1 MSVKSLLLSLVL
13 LAGWH
18 SPAALSADAGTDA
31 ASSTAAATAAPGP
44 AAEADTT
51 HGGAGDAS
59 AADNAAGPD
68 NAAAAEQPRDVVL
81 VLDNSGSM
89 KKNDPD
95 HLTVPAVKEFV
106 SRLEPDT
113 RLGIIIFD
121 QDVRLAMPLSPLS
134 EESREQISKSLGEIN
149 YKGLFT
155 DSPAAIERA
164 IYELK
169 NNGRKNSRKFIV
181 FMTDGIVDTG
191 NEAKDVEKTR
201 WLREDLAP
209 AAADAGIKIYGIAFT
224 NDADFQLI
232 QTLAQKTGG
241 EYFRALKPKDLQGV
255 FQHITASMNKP
266 AEPAKPAPETKPQ
279 PAAPQPSPQP
289 VVIKVPQQSP
299 QSMDQA
305 ERTRS
310 IIIISAAAV
319 LIVALVVMIIVLI
332 RRSRDL
338 QEDGKEEVT
347 EAYLNDIHGYTPQAV
362 YKLGSKPTMLGRV
375 AGKDTTHLDY
385 IVIPES
391 TIGRRHAL
399 IEYKDFAYWIVDQG
413 SINGTFV
420 NDVPVN
426 SEVRLKHG
434 DRIRLHK
441 LEFEFLM
448 PEMEEAGMT
457 VMSNTVF
464 AQEGESDDAA
474 TVMRDAT
481 GGAAAQEFDLDLD
494 LSDADTRTGAGDEDE
509 TLMPGQEDGGQEDS
523 GQEDSGQAAEDA
535 AGYDAEDET
544 LIPGS
549 EGEPEAGADVE
560 PEDETLLPG
569 EFDLPDEDETLR
581 DNSSEGSL
589 EDFFDVTDMDNGKN
603 KDRKE

>member
-1 MSVKSLLLSLVL
+1 MSFKSQLLLLFL
-13 LAGWH
+13 LAGWQCPAV
-18 SPAALSADAGTDA
+18 PAAESGTEAATPATAPMATAGQDAAADPTSSPQGAGGTATPPAADAGTD
-31 ASSTAAATAAPGP
+31 T
-44 AAEADTT
+44 
-51 HGGAGDAS
+51 
-59 AADNAAGPD
+59 
-68 NAAAAEQPRDVVL
+68 AAAAEQPRDVVL

-89 KKNDPD
+89 KQNDPD
-95 HLTVPAVKEFV
+95 FLTVPAVKEFV
-106 SRLEPDT
+106 SRLDPDT

-121 QDVRLAMPLSPLS
+121 QDVRLAMPLTPLS

-169 NNGRKNSRKFIV
+169 NNDRKDSRKFIV

-191 NEAKDVEKTR
+191 NQAKDVEKTR

-209 AAADAGIKIYGIAFT
+209 DAADAGIKIFGIAFT

-255 FQHITASMNKP
+255 FQSITASMSKP
-266 AEPAKPAPETKPQ
+266 PAPEKPAPQTAAP
-279 PAAPQPSPQP
+279 PAAPPPQP
-289 VVIKVPQQSP
+289 VVINVPQQAP
-299 QSMDQA
+299 QTMDHA

-332 RRSRDL
+332 RRGRDL
-338 QEDGKEEVT
+338 QDDGQEEVT
-347 EAYLNDIHGYTPQAV
+347 EAFLNDIHGHTPQAV

-375 AGKDTTHLDY
+375 AGKDTGHLDY

-399 IEYKDFAYWIVDQG
+399 IEYKDYAYWIVDQG

-464 AQEGESDDAA
+464 AQEGGVDSAA
-474 TVMRDAT
+474 TVLRDSAVKE
-481 GGAAAQEFDLDLD
+481 AAEEFDLDLD

-509 TLMPGQEDGGQEDS
+509 TLMPGQEDSGGAVE
-523 GQEDSGQAAEDA
+523 EI
-535 AGYDAEDET
+535 AGYESEDET
-544 LIPGS
+544 LMPGIEDS
-549 EGEPEAGADVE
+549 RDAADDADT
-560 PEDETLLPG
+560 EDETLLPG

-581 DNSSEGSL
+581 DNSAEGSL
-589 EDFFDVTDMDNGKN
+589 DDFFDVTDMDNGKH